1 MNLRGWLPIVGFGL
15 TVSGQWI
22 HQPTPGIPRT
32 PDGKPDLKA
41 AAPKLADGK
50 ADLSGIWVRVPPP
63 GNPGGPNF
71 GNTVTYYMMPAG
83 AEVPLQP
90 WAAELLR
97 RRRYEDLGKRAAD
110 LRSYL

>member
-1 MNLRGWLPIVGFGL
+1 MFTALTVMESVASIRARGGSLNLRALPLLVGFAL

-22 HQPTPGIPRT
+22 HQTTPGIPRT

-41 AAPKLADGK
+41 PAPKLADGK

-71 GNTVTYYMMPAG
+71 GNTVTYYMPAG

-90 WAAELLR
+90 
-97 RRRYEDLGKRAAD
+97 
-110 LRSYL
+110 